1 MEKKLG
7 TNKKFILTIIKC
19 GVSIVL
25 LYWVLR
31 KTNLPDIF
39 LAVSSAKIPMLIAA
53 FVIYLASYYIRA
65 NRWRVLLLAQNVK
78 ATIPYLYKSYM
89 VSIFFSNFLPSTIGG
104 DAIRAYD
111 AWRLGTSKSVA
122 LATVFLDRFL
132 GLLGLM
138 LFGLGALFFSQTLI
152 AQLPLLNL
160 WVMLGSAGIM
170 LVVSMIFIPSQKI
183 SRVISKIQLPFWK
196 HIQNKLINIIKAFL
210 AFGNRKHALGMS
222 MGLSLMVQISVIA
235 HYYLISK
242 ALDLPVPLL
251 SFFVIIPL
259 VSLIMVLPVSINAIG
274 LRENAF
280 VFFFAAYGY
289 NIARSEAIAFA
300 WLAYGIVI
308 IQGLLGGI
316 VYALRK

>member
-1 MEKKLG
+1 MEKKLAAR
-7 TNKKFILTIIKC
+7 KKLILTIIKC
-19 GVSIVL
+19 GVSIAL
-25 LYWVLR
+25 LSWALR

-39 LAVSSAKIPMLIAA
+39 LAVSSANIPLLMAA
-53 FVIYLASYYIRA
+53 FVVYLASYYIRA
-65 NRWRVLLLAQNVK
+65 HRWRVLLLAQNVK
-78 ATIPYLYKSYM
+78 ARIPYLYKSYM

-104 DAIRAYD
+104 DAVRAYD

-138 LFGLGALFFSQTLI
+138 LFGLGALFFSQKLI
-152 AQLPLLNL
+152 AQLPLLHL
-160 WVMLGSAGIM
+160 WVMLGTAAIM
-170 LVVSMIFIPSQKI
+170 LLLSMIFIPSQKI
-183 SRVISKIQLPFWK
+183 SSFISKIKLPFWHPIK
-196 HIQNKLINIIKAFL
+196 NKVLNIIKAFL

-235 HYYLISK
+235 HYYLIAK

-274 LRENAF
+274 IRENAF
-280 VFFFAAYGY
+280 VFFFGAYDY
-289 NIARSEAIAFA
+289 NLGRPEAIAFA

>member
-1 MEKKLG
+1 MEKRLAAKKKL
-7 TNKKFILTIIKC
+7 ILTIIKC
-19 GVSIVL
+19 GVSIAL
-25 LYWVLR
+25 LSWALR

-39 LAVSSAKIPMLIAA
+39 EAVSSANIPLLMAA
-53 FVIYLASYYIRA
+53 FVVYLASYYIRA
-65 NRWRVLLLAQNVK
+65 HRWRVLLLAQNVK

-104 DAIRAYD
+104 DAVRAYD

-138 LFGLGALFFSQTLI
+138 LFGLGALFFSQKLI
-152 AQLPLLNL
+152 AQLPLLHL
-160 WVMLGSAGIM
+160 WVMLGTAVIM

-183 SRVISKIQLPFWK
+183 SSVISKIKLPFWH
-196 HIQNKLINIIKAFL
+196 HIKNKVLNIIKAFL
-210 AFGNRKHALGMS
+210 AFGNRKHALAMS
-222 MGLSLMVQISVIA
+222 MGLSLMVQISVIG
-235 HYYLISK
+235 HYYLIAK

-280 VFFFAAYGY
+280 VFFFGAYDY
-289 NIARSEAIAFA
+289 NLGRPEAIAFA